1 MITVF
6 FNRLPFFWPG
16 KEPTCPFNNV
26 ENVTVHVEN
35 AGACILLAIV
45 TCYRKEDNELVND
58 REEIGE
64 LCLLSL
70 GQNTVVG

>member
-1 MITVF
+1 M
-6 FNRLPFFWPG
+6 
-16 KEPTCPFNNV
+16 
-26 ENVTVHVEN
+26 HVEN
-35 AGACILLAIV
+35 AGAGILLAIV